1 MKVYQWKKINL
12 KAGELE
18 MIQREH
24 IIERIKSLP
33 DESLKEVTD
42 FIEFLEAKRKR
53 AVEEEG
59 EKKEEGDPLSKVI
72 GICEGP
78 SDLAE
83 RHDKYVY
90 GAE

>member
-1 MKVYQWKKINL
+1 M
-12 KAGELE
+12 LE
-18 MIQREH
+18 REN

-33 DESLKEVTD
+33 DESLNEVTD
-42 FIEFLEAKRKR
+42 FIEFLDAKRKR
-53 AVEEEG
+53 LVEEW
-59 EKKEEGDPLSKVI
+59 EKKVEGDPLTKVI

-90 GAE
+90 GIE

>member
-1 MKVYQWKKINL
+1 
-12 KAGELE
+12 
-18 MIQREH
+18 MIQRGN
-24 IIERIKSLP
+24 IIERINSLP
-33 DESLKEVTD
+33 EESIKEVAD

-53 AVEEEG
+53 LVEEE
-59 EKKEEGDPLSKVI
+59 ETKVKSDPLTKRI

-90 GAE
+90 G

>member
-1 MKVYQWKKINL
+1 M
-12 KAGELE
+12 LE
-18 MIQREH
+18 REH
-24 IIERIKSLP
+24 IMERIKSLP

-53 AVEEEG
+53 LVEEEKREG
-59 EKKEEGDPLSKVI
+59 GDPLTKVI

-90 GAE
+90 G

>member
-1 MKVYQWKKINL
+1 MV
-12 KAGELE
+12 E
-18 MIQREH
+18 MEY

-42 FIEFLEAKRKR
+42 FIEFLETKRR
-53 AVEEEG
+53 RVAEEKEKEG
-59 EKKEEGDPLSKVI
+59 EGDPLARVI

-78 SDLAE
+78 SDMAE

-90 GAE
+90 EAE